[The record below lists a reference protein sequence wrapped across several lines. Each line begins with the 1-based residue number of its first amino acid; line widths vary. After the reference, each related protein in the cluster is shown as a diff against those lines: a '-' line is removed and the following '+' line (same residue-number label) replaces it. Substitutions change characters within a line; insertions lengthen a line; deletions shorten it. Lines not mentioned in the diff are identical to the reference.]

1 MEYAEIEGVEKPVS
15 RLFFGTCTRDMK
27 AGKNVNDLLD
37 SAFELGINAFDTAR
51 CYGDAEKSLGM
62 WLTARNNRD
71 KVVLQAKGAI
81 NGFMWRSRIKESCIR
96 SDLKKSLENMHTDYA
111 DIYLLHRD
119 DPRVPVGTII
129 EILNALKSE
138 GKVRAFGGSN
148 WRCERIEQANEYAYA
163 HNLTPMT
170 VSSPNFCL
178 AEQIK
183 DPWGGGLVTVTGAK
197 NAHEREFYK
206 RTGMAL
212 TAYSCLGNGLFSG
225 RFSGNDYNA
234 AKKALNLQARIAF
247 LCFTNL
253 QRLRRAETLAREKNV
268 TSAQIAMAWLTT
280 RGMNVFPIAGI
291 SNAAH
296 AESCVAAFDVSL
308 TEKESDWLNL
318 DSDER

>member
-1 MEYAEIEGVEKPVS
+1 MEYSEIEGVGKKVS

-27 AGKNVNDLLD
+27 AGKNVNELLD
-37 SAFELGINAFDTAR
+37 SALALGVNAFDTAR
-51 CYGDAEKSLGM
+51 CYGNAEKSLGM
-62 WLTARNNRD
+62 WLSARNNREQ
-71 KVVLQAKGAI
+71 VVIQAKGAI

-96 SDLKKSLENMHTDYA
+96 SDLKKSLENMRTDYA

-119 DPRVPVGTII
+119 DRRVPVGTVM

-148 WRCERIEQANEYAYA
+148 WHCDRIEQANEYAYA
-163 HNLTPMT
+163 HGLTPMT

-183 DPWGGGLVTVTGAK
+183 DPWGGGLVTVTGSK

-225 RFSGNDYNA
+225 RFSGSDYAA
-234 AKKALNLQARIAF
+234 AKKSLNLQARIAF
-247 LCFTNL
+247 LCFSNL
-253 QRLRRAETLAREKNV
+253 QRLRRAETLAAEKNM
-268 TSAQIAMAWLTT
+268 TPAQIAMAWLTT
-280 RGMNVFPIAGI
+280 RGMNVYPIAGI
-291 SNAAH
+291 SSTAH
-296 AESCVAAFDVSL
+296 LESCVAALDITL